1 MIARDLAAWVVGP
14 VDVPEAVQHA
24 ALRHLLDG
32 LGNAVAGARA
42 GAAAPAVTVATGL
55 GGPEEATIL
64 GSGTRVSAVAAGL
77 ANGTLVHALD
87 FDDTHAGGLVHST
100 SVVLPA
106 AFAVG
111 EQVGASGR
119 EIVDAAVVGY
129 EVACRVAAAA
139 PNGFH
144 SGGLH
149 ATMVA
154 GVFSSA
160 AVAAR
165 LMKLDVD
172 TTVNALGLAGSQAGG
187 LLAFLATGASTK
199 QIHPG
204 FASQAGIQAA
214 RLAAAGATGPET
226 VFDGPHGVYEALAPA
241 ALAKGIVDRDLI
253 TRNLGSPDPEH
264 WETTRIG
271 IKPWPTCQLAHVTMA
286 AAQLALAEAGIPADR
301 VMEEVT
307 GLHAR
312 VHPDSAAVV
321 CADDRDLT
329 RPASGYAAKFSLPW
343 SVAAIML
350 DGVVGVDTYDETH
363 LDRPDAQQ
371 LATRITWDVVDPG
384 VVAADA
390 PGHVVLTLADGRVVT
405 SELERSPGGGS
416 NPLSDDGLFTKFT
429 TNVGHLADDLGAA
442 LRTLPEAPDLSL
454 VLTLAARAVTE
465 APQEATA

>member
-1 MIARDLAAWVVGP
+1 MIARELAAWVVGP
-14 VDVPEAVQHA
+14 VTVPAAVEHA

-32 LGNAVAGARA
+32 LGNAVAGARS
-42 GAAAPAVTVATGL
+42 GAAAPAVTVALGL
-55 GGPEEATIL
+55 GGPAEATVL
-64 GSGTRVSAVAAGL
+64 GTTEKISAVAAGL

-111 EQVGASGR
+111 EQVGATGR
-119 EIVDAAVVGY
+119 EILDAAVVGY

-160 AVAAR
+160 AIAAR

-172 TTVNALGLAGSQAGG
+172 TCVNALGLAGSQAGG

-199 QIHPG
+199 QLHPG

-241 ALAKGIVDRDLI
+241 ALAKGIVDRSVL
-253 TRNLGSPDPEH
+253 TRGLGSDNPDD

-286 AAQLALAEAGIPADR
+286 AATDALASAG
-301 VMEEVT
+301 VT
-307 GLHAR
+307 AGEITALHAK

-321 CADDRDLT
+321 CATDRDLT

-343 SVAAIML
+343 SVAAIL
-350 DGVVGVDTYDETH
+350 VDGHVGVETYA
-363 LDRPDAQQ
+363 DASNLGREEITA
-371 LATRITWDVVDPG
+371 LAARITIDVVDPG

-390 PGHVVLTLADGRVVT
+390 PGDVTLTLTDGSTV
-405 SELERSPGGGS
+405 SAHLDRSPGGGS
-416 NPLSDDGLFTKFT
+416 NPLSDEGLFAKFAG
-429 TNVGHLADDLGAA
+429 NVGDTASDLAAA
-442 LRTLPEAPDLSL
+442 LRALPEAADLTL
-454 VLTLAARAVTE
+454 VLTLAAQAATPVP
-465 APQEATA
+465 AQEA

>member
-1 MIARDLAAWVVGP
+1 MIARELAAWVVGP
-14 VDVPEAVQHA
+14 VTVPAAVEHA

-42 GAAAPAVTVATGL
+42 GAAAPAVTVALGL
-55 GGPEEATIL
+55 GGPAEATVL
-64 GSGTRVSAVAAGL
+64 GTTEKISAVAAGL

-111 EQVGASGR
+111 EQVGATGR
-119 EIVDAAVVGY
+119 EILDAAVVGY

-160 AVAAR
+160 AIAAR
-165 LMKLDVD
+165 LMKLDVE

-199 QIHPG
+199 QLHPG

-214 RLAAAGATGPET
+214 RLAAAGATGPDT

-241 ALAKGIVDRDLI
+241 ALAKGIVDRSVL
-253 TRNLGSPDPEH
+253 TRGLGSPDAAD

-286 AAQLALAEAGIPADR
+286 AAQEALATAGVTAA
-301 VMEEVT
+301 EVA
-307 GLHAR
+307 GVHAQ

-321 CADDRDLT
+321 CATDRDLA

-343 SVAAIML
+343 SVAAIL
-350 DGVVGVDTYDETH
+350 VDGHVGVETYTEANLKRAEISD
-363 LDRPDAQQ
+363 
-371 LATRITWDVVDPG
+371 LAARVTFDVVDPG

-390 PGHVVLTLADGRVVT
+390 AGDVVLTLTDGRTVAGH
-405 SELERSPGGGS
+405 LDRSPGGGS
-416 NPLSDDGLFTKFT
+416 NPLSDEGLFAKFAG
-429 TNVGHLADDLGAA
+429 NVAPNEPSLAEDLAAA
-442 LRTLPEAPDLSL
+442 LRALPEAADLTL
-454 VLTLAARAVTE
+454 VLTLAAQAASPVP
-465 APQEATA
+465 AQEA

>member
-1 MIARDLAAWVVGP
+1 MIARQLAAWIVGE
-14 VDVPEAVQHA
+14 VSVPAAVEHA

-32 LGNAVAGARA
+32 LGNAVAGARS
-42 GAAAPAVTVATGL
+42 GAATPAVTVALGL
-55 GGPEEATIL
+55 GGPSEATVL
-64 GSGTRVSAVAAGL
+64 GTSDKISAVAAGL

-87 FDDTHAGGLVHST
+87 FDDTHAGGLVHAT

-111 EQVGASGR
+111 EQVGATGR
-119 EIVDAAVVGY
+119 QVLDAAVVGY

-165 LMKLDVD
+165 LMRLDVD

-199 QIHPG
+199 QLHPG

-214 RLAAAGATGPET
+214 RLAQAGATGPET

-241 ALAKGIVDRDLI
+241 ALAKGIVDRAVL
-253 TRNLGSPDPEH
+253 TRGLGSSDAAD

-286 AAQLALAEAGIPADR
+286 AAQVALAEAGVGVDQVQA
-301 VMEEVT
+301 
-307 GLHAR
+307 LHAK

-321 CADDRDLT
+321 CATDRDLT

-343 SVAAIML
+343 SVAAIL
-350 DGVVGVDTYDETH
+350 VDGHVGVETYT
-363 LDRPDAQQ
+363 PTQ
-371 LATRITWDVVDPG
+371 LARNEIAELAAKVSFDVVDPG

-390 PGHVVLTLADGRVVT
+390 PGDVVLTLADGRQVAGH
-405 SELERSPGGGS
+405 LDRSPGGGS
-416 NPLSDDGLFTKFT
+416 NPLSDEGLFAKFSG
-429 TNVGHLADDLGAA
+429 NVGPLADDLGAA
-442 LRTLPEAPDLSL
+442 LRALPEAADLTL
-454 VLTLAARAVTE
+454 ILTLAAQA
-465 APQEATA
+465 AADSPQEALA